1 MNLTNEQFT
10 CSSKQLKK
18 ITKIPFEYLP
28 DANATF
34 LHMAKSIAEEIKEN
48 NRQNL
53 PTKLILP
60 VGPVG
65 QYPLL
70 VEICNRESISWKNVH
85 TFNMDEYTDW
95 QGRPLPADHPLSFR
109 KYMLEKVFN
118 QLEEELRIPE
128 DHVHFP
134 NPIDL
139 DAIGE
144 EIQLIGGVD
153 TCYGGIG
160 YHGHVAFNEPPYSGW
175 HTVSIEE
182 YRNSLTRIVP
192 LNPDTIVMNS
202 IWNTAGNPAG
212 LPPMAV
218 TLGMKEILSAKRIRL
233 YCSGGAWQRTVL
245 RVALLAEPT
254 VDYPVTL
261 LQDHPDIA
269 IIADL
274 DTAMPA
280 IITLD

>member
-1 MNLTNEQFT
+1 MNLTNEQLT
-10 CSSKQLKK
+10 CSSIELKK
-18 ITKIPFEYLP
+18 IAKIQFDYLT

-34 LHMAKSIAEEIKEN
+34 LHIANAIAAEIKAN
-48 NRQNL
+48 NQVNL

-70 VEICNRESISWKNVH
+70 VDICNREHISWKNVF

-95 QGRPLPADHPLSFR
+95 QGRPLRADHPLSFR
-109 KYMLEKVFN
+109 KYMFEKVFH
-118 QLEEELRIPE
+118 QLEKELRIPE
-128 DHVHFP
+128 DQVHFP
-134 NPIDL
+134 NPLDL
-139 DAIGE
+139 DAIGK
-144 EIQLIGGVD
+144 QMASLGGVD

-160 YHGHVAFNEPPYSGW
+160 YHGHVAFNEPPFGGW
-175 HTVSIEE
+175 HSVSVEE

-202 IWNTAGNPAG
+202 IWNTGGNPAG

-218 TLGMKEILSAKRIRL
+218 TLGMKEILSARRIRL
-233 YCSGGAWQRTVL
+233 YCSGGSWQRTVL
-245 RVALLAEPT
+245 RTALLADPT

-280 IITLD
+280 ITTLD